1 MMSKCILFLSSFLCI
16 FTLPAQQSKLTNHF
30 DRYLSKGYYYH
41 DQRKLD
47 SCHYFLKKVDSLVR
61 LAPKDSVQY
70 YRKELL
76 EASLFVR
83 ENKAGDAIAK
93 LLKAQLFFTNQ
104 KDSTNLGITLYT
116 LGVANYYVNRRL
128 VAEKYFKKARNYE
141 NYLSKLL
148 ATKIHQNLGSIHL
161 EEGMK
166 HKSDTLIFKA
176 IQNYKTVIPIYQ
188 QENWK
193 IEEALATSL
202 LAECYNQLQDYDQAL
217 LIIEQAIL
225 ISREAKNESKEGFAL
240 IKKTSIL
247 GNKKRFQEALS
258 TIQKAIPIFQKLKDY
273 LTLVYAL
280 NEQKKILI
288 GLGQYKLA
296 TQVGDSIYIKSIQAY
311 NQRFADKVS
320 EMDAKYKTAEKEKK
334 IAKQKEELLAKELAI
349 KNRNLYT
356 ILLSAGLVIVGIIS
370 LGYYQ
375 KSQFKRKQLQKELD
389 LKDALA
395 TISTQNRLQE
405 QRLRISKDLH
415 DNIGS
420 QLTFIVSS
428 LDNLKYV
435 SKDLNQIFKDKLSN
449 ISDFTTDTIFQL
461 RDTIWA
467 MNKNEITFEDLS
479 ARILS
484 FIEKAKSATNN
495 TIAFKVRSNSHT
507 EITFTAVQGI
517 HLFRV
522 IQEAINNA
530 IKYANGDTIHVNAIE
545 KNRKLHLTIKDNG
558 QGFDLNEVKLGNG
571 LSNMEERMSAIG
583 GTIYINSKINIG
595 TTVKIEIDL
604 ENTTNGV

>member
-1 MMSKCILFLSSFLCI
+1 MKRILFLYSFLCI
-16 FTLPAQQSKLTNHF
+16 FTLNAQQDTAANLF
-30 DRYLSKGYYYH
+30 DEYLNKGQYYH

-47 SCHYFLKKVDSLVR
+47 SCRYFLQKVDSLASR
-61 LAPKDSVQY
+61 TPNDSVKY

-83 ENKAGDAIAK
+83 ESKTGDAIVK

-104 KDSTNLGITLYT
+104 KDSANLGVTLYK

-128 VAEKYFKKARNYE
+128 VAEKYFKEAAIHE
-141 NYLSKLL
+141 AYLSKLL
-148 ATKIHQNLGSIHL
+148 TTRIHQNLGTIHL

-166 HKSDTLIFKA
+166 HKSKALMSKA
-176 IQNYKTVIPIYQ
+176 IVNYRTVIQIYR

-193 IEEALATSL
+193 MEEALATSL
-202 LAECYNQLQDYDQAL
+202 LAECYNQLKDYDKAL
-217 LIIEQAIL
+217 QIIDQAIAL
-225 ISREAKNESKEGFAL
+225 SIAAKSKSQEGFAL

-247 GNKKRFQEALS
+247 GSKKRYREALQ
-258 TIQKAIPIFQKLKDY
+258 TISRAIPIFRQLKDY
-273 LTLVYAL
+273 LTLLYAL
-280 NEQKKILI
+280 GEQKKILV
-288 GLGQYKLA
+288 GLQQYEAA
-296 TQVGDSIYIKSIQAY
+296 TRVGDSIYTISIQAY
-311 NQRFADKVS
+311 NKRFADKVS
-320 EMDAKYKTAEKEKK
+320 EMDAKYKTAEKEKE
-334 IAKQKEELLAKELAI
+334 IAKQQEELLAKELAI
-349 KNRNLYT
+349 QNRNLYA
-356 ILLSAGLVIVGIIS
+356 ILLGAGLLILGIVS

-420 QLTFIVSS
+420 QLTFIISS
-428 LDNLKYV
+428 LDNLKYI
-435 SKDLNQIFKDKLSN
+435 SKDLNQSFKDKLST
-449 ISDFTTDTIFQL
+449 ISTFTTDTIFQL

-495 TIAFKVRSNSHT
+495 TITFKVRSHQQS

-517 HLFRV
+517 SLFRV

-530 IKYANGDTIHVNAIE
+530 IKYAKSDTIHVNAIE
-545 KNRKLHLTIKDNG
+545 KSDKLLITIKDNG
-558 QGFDLNEVKLGNG
+558 IGFDPTQVQVGNG
-571 LSNMEERMSAIG
+571 LSNMEQRMSAIG
-583 GTIYINSKINIG
+583 GKVYITSQVEKG

-604 ENTTNGV
+604 KNTANVV